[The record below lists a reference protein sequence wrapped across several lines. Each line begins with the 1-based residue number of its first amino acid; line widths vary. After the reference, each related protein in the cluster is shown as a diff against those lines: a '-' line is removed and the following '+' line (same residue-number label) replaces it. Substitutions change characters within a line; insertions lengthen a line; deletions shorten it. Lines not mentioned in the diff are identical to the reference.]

1 MSFRSLEQLN
11 AHIDS
16 NDKDTAQFADHIKH
30 EALTQFPTLFPSEL
44 PQELPPSDRL
54 RHPIDL
60 TPNHKIPPRKLY
72 RQSENEL
79 RETKRQI
86 YEYLDAGHIR
96 PSSSSFGAPV
106 LLVKKKDGSMRMCID
121 YRGLNDITV
130 KNNFPIPRIDDLH
143 DRLGKAKYFTKLDL
157 YSGYHQIAIRPG
169 DEHKTAFTSR
179 YGTYEFLV
187 MPFGL
192 TNAPATFQTAMTS
205 LFAEWLDV
213 FVIVYP

>member
-1 MSFRSLEQLN
+1 MRNSSSVSFRSLEQLN
-11 AHIDS
+11 VHIDS

-30 EALTQFPTLFPSEL
+30 EVLTQFPTLFPSEL
-44 PQELPPSDRL
+44 PQELPPPDRL

-106 LLVKKKDGSMRMCID
+106 LLGEKERW
-121 YRGLNDITV
+121 
-130 KNNFPIPRIDDLH
+130 LH
-143 DRLGKAKYFTKLDL
+143 A
-157 YSGYHQIAIRPG
+157 
-169 DEHKTAFTSR
+169 
-179 YGTYEFLV
+179 
-187 MPFGL
+187 
-192 TNAPATFQTAMTS
+192 N
-205 LFAEWLDV
+205 
-213 FVIVYP
+213 VY

>member
-1 MSFRSLEQLN
+1 MRHSRSPHAQLFICVFRSLEQLN

-16 NDKDTAQFADHIKH
+16 NDKDTAQFAEHIKS

-44 PQELPPSDRL
+44 LQELPPADRL

-96 PSSSSFGAPV
+96 PSSSSFRCTCSSCEKERWIYAN
-106 LLVKKKDGSMRMCID
+106 M
-121 YRGLNDITV
+121 YRL
-130 KNNFPIPRIDDLH
+130 P
-143 DRLGKAKYFTKLDL
+143 
-157 YSGYHQIAIRPG
+157 
-169 DEHKTAFTSR
+169 
-179 YGTYEFLV
+179 
-187 MPFGL
+187 
-192 TNAPATFQTAMTS
+192 
-205 LFAEWLDV
+205 
-213 FVIVYP
+213 